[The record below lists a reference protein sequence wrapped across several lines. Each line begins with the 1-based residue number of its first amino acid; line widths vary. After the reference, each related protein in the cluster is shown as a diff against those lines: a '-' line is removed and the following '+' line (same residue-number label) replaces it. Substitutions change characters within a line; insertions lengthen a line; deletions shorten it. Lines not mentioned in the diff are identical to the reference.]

1 MHKLFERLEGAREH
15 LQVDWSDR
23 DELRLLGA
31 IERRGRS
38 RRRRR
43 IAAAFAIPMFATFF
57 ALGVWTHPWMLGHGN
72 PGQVAGRADPG
83 APRDPVT
90 FAPSRRVVRLEDG
103 STATLLEENSELVL
117 SHASDSEVK
126 FRLDQGSAAFDVMP
140 SLTRTFSVESAGIEV
155 IVLGTAFT
163 VERRSDSV
171 AVGVQR
177 GRVRVIDATG
187 DSVLEAGEKRAFTIV
202 NRPVHGSAPHP
213 STEHSGENAVAEE
226 AAPVSPG
233 AGPTAGS
240 SETSRSHGGASS
252 GWRVYAER
260 GEFAKAYG
268 QLANAG
274 RAAVHD
280 DVQDLL
286 LAADAARLS
295 GHPADS
301 VPYLHR
307 VTIGHRRDPRSA
319 LAAFT
324 LGRVLLTQLGSPR
337 EAALAFADAQRLAPE
352 GSLVEDALAREV
364 EAWYRAGSADQAK
377 LRASTYLRRFPS
389 GRWSEAVRQYAGAE

>member
-1 MHKLFERLEGAREH
+1 MHKLFERLEEAREH
-15 LQVDWSDR
+15 LGVDWSDR
-23 DELRLLGA
+23 DELRMLGA

-43 IAAAFAIPMFATFF
+43 IAAAFALPMVATFF
-57 ALGVWTHPWMLGHGN
+57 VLGIWTRPWLQKPPSGPVALPGVITG
-72 PGQVAGRADPG
+72 
-83 APRDPVT
+83 PREATT
-90 FAPSRRVVRLEDG
+90 FPSRRIVRLEDG
-103 STATLLEENSELVL
+103 STATLIEENSELVL
-117 SHASDSEVK
+117 SHASDTEVK
-126 FRLDQGSAAFDVMP
+126 FRLDRGSAAFDVMP

-155 IVLGTAFT
+155 VVLGTAFT
-163 VERRSDSV
+163 VERRNQSV
-171 AVGVQR
+171 NVTVQR
-177 GRVRVIDATG
+177 GRVRVIDAGG
-187 DSVLEAGEKRAFTIV
+187 DSVLEAGEKRTFAAV
-202 NRPVHGSAPHP
+202 DRPLHTGASRPGSEGTVP
-213 STEHSGENAVAEE
+213 EE
-226 AAPVSPG
+226 AVPAP
-233 AGPTAGS
+233 AGTGTSTGTEGS
-240 SETSRSHGGASS
+240 RMRSGSGSSS
-252 GWRVYAER
+252 GWRAYAER

-274 RAAVHD
+274 RSAVHD

-295 GHPADS
+295 GHPADAA
-301 VPYLHR
+301 PYLRR

-364 EAWYRAGSADQAK
+364 EAWYRAGSGDQAK
-377 LRASTYLRRFPS
+377 QRASNYLRRFPS